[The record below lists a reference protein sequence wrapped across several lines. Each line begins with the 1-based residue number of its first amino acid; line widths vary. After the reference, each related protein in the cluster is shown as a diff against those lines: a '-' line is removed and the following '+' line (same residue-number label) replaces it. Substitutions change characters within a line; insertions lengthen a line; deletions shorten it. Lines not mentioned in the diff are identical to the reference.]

1 LQNYQT
7 MTVSEF
13 LKERNTKIIER
24 YKQLKGNKIS
34 SVKAKQIIS
43 DEFSGLS
50 VHTIGQIIYN
60 KQYSNSPHKN
70 KP

>member
-1 LQNYQT
+1 

-34 SVKAKQIIS
+34 GSEAKQIIS
-43 DEFSGLS
+43 SEFAGLS
-50 VHTIGQIIYN
+50 THTIGQIIYN
-60 KQYSNSPHKN
+60 KEYSNSPHKN

>member
-1 LQNYQT
+1 

-13 LKERNTKIIER
+13 LTERNTKIIER
-24 YKQLKGNKIS
+24 YKQLKNNKIS
-34 SVKAKQIIS
+34 SGEAKQIIS
-43 DEFSGLS
+43 SEFSGLS

-60 KQYSNSPHKN
+60 KEYSNSPHKD